1 MAWRGLRLN
10 ILACENINL
19 IASSFHAMMVGQDGL
34 GP

>member
-1 MAWRGLRLN
+1 MAWRGLRLD

-19 IASSFHAMMVGQDGL
+19 IASSFHALMVGQDAP